1 MTITVDELAAAK
13 GFDADFLRGPRVGLY
28 DTGGGVA
35 IPYWSDADADE
46 PVVKLRTALAAR
58 DGSRWAKGVSPR
70 AYGEWRLDEA
80 RRQRRLLVVEGE
92 SDCWASWAGGFA
104 ALGLPGAGMAECL
117 EERHLDCVDVVY
129 VAHEPDQAGGRFVAG
144 VVDQLAAC
152 NFRGVAR
159 ELHMPAG
166 TKDVCQLFQQAG
178 RKFAEAL
185 DCCLEH
191 AGRLSLPPA
200 TLSEAELCRFF
211 NTLKR
216 RPGAVELLAKL
227 LHGLDKKAVSA

>member
-28 DTGGGVA
+28 DTRGGVA
-35 IPYWSDADADE
+35 IPYWSDDAEE

-58 DGSRWAKGVSPR
+58 DGSRWAKGVAPR

-117 EERHLDCVDVVY
+117 EAAHLDCVDVVY

-166 TKDVCQLFQQAG
+166 TKDVCQLFQHAG
-178 RKFAEAL
+178 RKFAAAL

-191 AGRLSLPPA
+191 AGRLALPPA
-200 TLSEAELCRFF
+200 ILSEAELGRLL
-211 NTLKR
+211 NTLER
-216 RPGAVELLAKL
+216 RPNAAATLAKL
-227 LHGLDKKAVSA
+227 LREADKKAVRA